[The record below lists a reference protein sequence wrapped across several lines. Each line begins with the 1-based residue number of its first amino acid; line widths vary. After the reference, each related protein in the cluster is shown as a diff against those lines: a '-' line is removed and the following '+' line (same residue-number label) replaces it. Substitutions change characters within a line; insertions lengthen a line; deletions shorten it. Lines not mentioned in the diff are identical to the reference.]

1 MAKRFN
7 NIKQYKKN
15 YDDSSL
21 WNKLKETA
29 TTAGKTVIAKVLL
42 LYYAIG
48 NMSASEKALVLGA
61 LGYFILPIDLIA
73 DFYPVVG
80 FSDDLAALAFVFAKV
95 SSKIGP
101 DAKDNA
107 RKKMKEMYED
117 ISNQELTDLGM

>member
-107 RKKMKEMYED
+107 RKKIKEMYED